1 MIEHPLQINIETARF
16 HDGTDQILELIPFL
30 TNNSL

>member
-1 MIEHPLQINIETARF
+1 MIEHPLQVNIETERI

-30 TNNSL
+30 TNDSL